1 MTARTGGWARDPT
14 RELTGQACSARDPAE
29 REQRGWLSVR
39 VCAYMCVSVGSPA
52 GSLLSKPNLAGAGS
66 GAWWSHAAPVGDRR
80 NESARGTLAEQSQD
94 VAGHRADQCVGA
106 LCRGG
111 RARSECPDPGI
122 VTAVEHTCVAAR
134 VGVVGH
140 V

>member
-1 MTARTGGWARDPT
+1 MAVIVCVGWNLCRQSVVKSGLTRTG
-14 RELTGQACSARDPAE
+14 
-29 REQRGWLSVR
+29 
-39 VCAYMCVSVGSPA
+39 
-52 GSLLSKPNLAGAGS
+52 S
-66 GAWWSHAAPVGDRR
+66 GGWWSHAAPVGDRR
-80 NESARGTLAEQSQD
+80 GESARGTLAEQSQD
-94 VAGHRADQCVGA
+94 VAGHRADQCVWA

-122 VTAVEHTCVAAR
+122 VTAVEDTCAAAR